1 MRGFLITIIAPAI
14 WLLSTPTLACIAEA
28 PPPWEQ
34 LLANGG
40 PAVVIGRVVEVRRAP
55 EPRSNGSF
63 EMWDDTAT
71 IHSIDAVRGE
81 PAATYAV
88 TAVGDFTRLRDGPT
102 FCADRMTLVPG
113 DIVLGYERPNG
124 TLRVVEP
131 HQVPDFLR
139 VRVEAA
145 HDPEH

>member
-1 MRGFLITIIAPAI
+1 MRRFLITLLAPAV
-14 WLLSTPTLACIAEA
+14 WLLSTPALACVAEA
-28 PPPWEQ
+28 PPPWER
-34 LLANGG
+34 LFADRG
-40 PAVVIGRVVEVRRAP
+40 PTVVIGRVIEVRRAA

-71 IHSIDAVRGE
+71 IRSIDAVQGE

-88 TAVGDFTRLRDGPT
+88 TAVGEVTRLRDGPM
-102 FCADRMTLVPG
+102 FCADRMTLSPG
-113 DIVLGYERPNG
+113 DVVLGHERPDG
-124 TLRVVEP
+124 SLRVVQP
-131 HQVPDFLR
+131 DQIPDFLR